1 MTDSPQTASVQ
12 TGSAQPGSAQ
22 TRLAAP
28 RTEVYAE
35 KDQLVTVVAERLLAV
50 LVDAARH
57 HGDAHAVLTGGSA
70 GIAVLAQVAELVAQ
84 PGTETPPWN
93 KVHFWWGD
101 ERLLPS
107 DDPERNS
114 QQAHEALLDALIDH
128 HGLPED
134 NIHRMAFSED
144 AADPTIGAEM
154 YATELQGHM
163 VEGGRSGLALPRF
176 DVLLLGVGPD
186 GHVAS
191 LFPGK
196 SSLHIT
202 DRTTASEDESPKP
215 PLQRI
220 TLTFP
225 AIHTAERVWMVVAGA
240 DKAEAAAKA
249 LTPGTEVEEIP
260 AVNARG
266 ARETIWHLD
275 QAAAATLP

>member
-1 MTDSPQTASVQ
+1 MTDSPQ
-12 TGSAQPGSAQ
+12 QPA
-22 TRLAAP
+22 LAAP

-57 HGDAHAVLTGGSA
+57 EGDAHAVLTGGSA
-70 GIAVLAQVAELVAQ
+70 GIAVLAKVAELVAQ
-84 PGTETPPWN
+84 PGTETPPWH

-107 DDPERNS
+107 DDPERNA
-114 QQAHEALLDALIDH
+114 QQAHEALLDGLIDQ
-128 HGLPED
+128 HGLPES
-134 NIHRMAFSED
+134 NVHRMPVSED
-144 AADPTIGAEM
+144 AADPTIGAEI
-154 YATELQGHM
+154 YATELQAHAG
-163 VEGGRSGLALPRF
+163 ENLRSGLALPRF

-196 SSLHIT
+196 ASLHVT
-202 DRTTASEDESPKP
+202 EQTTTSEEESPKP
-215 PLQRI
+215 PPQRI

-225 AIHTAERVWMVVAGA
+225 AIQTAERVWMVVSGA
-240 DKAEAAAKA
+240 DKAEAAAKG
-249 LTPGTEVEEIP
+249 LSPDTEVTEIP
-260 AVNARG
+260 AVQARG

-275 QAAAATLP
+275 HAAASKLS

>member
-1 MTDSPQTASVQ
+1 MTDSPQAASSQ
-12 TGSAQPGSAQ
+12 AA
-22 TRLAAP
+22 LAAP

-70 GIAVLAQVAELVAQ
+70 GVAVLAQVAQLVAT
-84 PGTETPPWN
+84 PGTETPPWH

-107 DDPERNS
+107 DDPERNAV
-114 QQAHEALLDALIDH
+114 QAHEALLEVLIEK
-128 HGLPED
+128 HGLPEG
-134 NIHRMAFSED
+134 NIHPMATSED
-144 AADPTIGAEM
+144 AAEPFIGAEM
-154 YATELQGHM
+154 YASELQGHSA
-163 VEGGRSGLALPRF
+163 EGGRSGLALPRF

-196 SSLHIT
+196 ASLHVT
-202 DRTTASEDESPKP
+202 EQVTTSEDESPKP

-249 LTPGTEVEEIP
+249 LTPGTEVTEIP

-275 QAAAATLP
+275 QAAASTLR

>member
-1 MTDSPQTASVQ
+1 MTDSPQT
-12 TGSAQPGSAQ
+12 T
-22 TRLAAP
+22 LAAP
-28 RTEVYAE
+28 RTEIYAD

-50 LVDAARH
+50 LVDAARQ

-70 GIAVLAQVAELVAQ
+70 GIAVLSRVAELVAK
-84 PGTETPPWN
+84 PGVETPPWS

-107 DDPERNS
+107 DDPERNA
-114 QQAHEALLDALIDH
+114 QQAHEALLDHLLIQ
-128 HGLPED
+128 HGLPEA
-134 NIHRMAFSED
+134 NVHRMATSEE
-144 AADPTIGAEM
+144 AEAPPIGAEM
-154 YATELQGHM
+154 YASELAGHT
-163 VEGGRSGLALPRF
+163 VEGGRNGLALPRF

-196 SSLHIT
+196 DSLHVT
-202 DRTTASEDESPKP
+202 EQTTTSEDQSPKP

-240 DKAEAAAKA
+240 DKAEAASKA
-249 LTPGTEVEEIP
+249 LAPGTELTEIP

-275 QAAAATLP
+275 QAAATKLR

>member
-1 MTDSPQTASVQ
+1 MTDSSQTA
-12 TGSAQPGSAQ
+12 
-22 TRLAAP
+22 LAAP

-57 HGDAHAVLTGGSA
+57 QGDAHAVLTGGSV
-70 GIAVLAQVAELVAQ
+70 GIAVLAEVAELVAE
-84 PGTETPPWN
+84 PNTETPPWD

-107 DDPERNS
+107 DDPERNA
-114 QQAHEALLDALIDH
+114 QQAYDALLDGLIAQ
-128 HGLPED
+128 HGLPEE
-134 NIHRMAFSED
+134 NVHWMPYSED
-144 AADPTIGAEM
+144 AADPAIGAEM
-154 YATELQGHM
+154 YAADLQGHSA
-163 VEGGRSGLALPRF
+163 EGGRSGLALPRF

-191 LFPGK
+191 LFPGRA
-196 SSLHIT
+196 SLNVT
-202 DRTTASEDESPKP
+202 EQVTTSEDESPKP

-225 AIHTAERVWMVVAGA
+225 AIHTAERVWLVVAGA

-249 LTPGTEVEEIP
+249 LTPGTEVTEIP

-275 QAAAATLP
+275 QAAAAKLR